1 MKFNKKLFVE
11 YKNLIENTNIQESY
25 QYILKFIKY
34 ISSNLE
40 KDMINYS
47 FMNRVVEN
55 KMDFTYFQMTNNFF
69 KELGLRIQVVFIH
82 KTCTFEVWLSGYNR
96 KIQTDYYAKLS
107 KTNCPFETCIDPN
120 KNDYIIKLPI
130 TSDIITDNYEQIII
144 EIKESINKIE
154 EYFKIIK

>member
-34 ISSNLE
+34 VSSNLE

-55 KMDFTYFQMTNNFF
+55 KMDFTYFQMTNKFF
-69 KELGLRIQVVFIH
+69 
-82 KTCTFEVWLSGYNR
+82 
-96 KIQTDYYAKLS
+96 
-107 KTNCPFETCIDPN
+107 
-120 KNDYIIKLPI
+120 
-130 TSDIITDNYEQIII
+130 
-144 EIKESINKIE
+144 
-154 EYFKIIK
+154 